1 MADTINKNIE
11 VTVVNKASAALKNI
25 SKDFGDVADS
35 AENVNKKSGNL
46 ASGISGIITKLGPLA
61 AGAAGAYV
69 SFNKMKELFASSIS
83 EFKEGELAQT
93 QLSTALG
100 YTTTSLIDYADS
112 LQKVT
117 MYSDDELIAAQ
128 AQFAMYTKDEQQI
141 NKLTKAATDLAAAKG
156 IDLNTA
162 TNLLT
167 RSIGTGTNVLARYG
181 VQMKDTADITE
192 RINSITESTTSKF
205 NNMAEALGKTR
216 TGKLTI
222 LTNEV
227 NNLKEALGQELIT
240 FQEDWNQ
247 LMLQSSKEII
257 PALTLAVKGLHEQMR
272 LANGATGEQLQFET
286 DVNEVYKKSPVGIKL
301 LTNEIERLTKER
313 NKLLQTKGPFK
324 YIDAEKAKEKL
335 VMIEY
340 AQQALSDL
348 EDKAAKKS
356 EAIQN
361 ASLNSFID
369 QIRIK
374 VTQKQK
380 EHDEIAAYEL
390 KQQEALDAQVV
401 SNLRK
406 HEEEKTTIRKKNT
419 EEVNRWEK
427 EQETKK
433 GNEKSLNEE
442 KITSLKDFIQRKKE
456 IEQQHIDETLNQQ
469 FKIIDT
475 SINDQLT
482 RNKFLLDQKIISQ
495 EEYNAYAIEL
505 ERSKLQQEFELNIQ
519 FASKMT
525 DITSTVVSM
534 ASSLQSTYFE
544 GVNHEADKKAK
555 KEREHAMA
563 TIKNRKQ
570 LDAELKRID
579 GEAEKRAE
587 EQYKAQKKMAMIM
600 SIVQT
605 AQAVTGALTMMP
617 PPVGIAMAIIVGAL
631 GAIQTGIIASQAFAG
646 GGIVQSAGAPS
657 TGDKV
662 NARLNPGEMV
672 LNQTQKDNMLW
683 NLATT
688 RQRQEQPMSV
698 GGDTYVVQG
707 NLDTNAVKE
716 IKKYKEEFLDVL
728 RSSNKE
734 LAQRGYQYAY

>member
-100 YTTTSLIDYADS
+100 YTSTSLIDYADS

-128 AQFAMYTKDEQQI
+128 AQFAMYTKDEDQI

-181 VQMKDTADITE
+181 VQMKDTMDMTE
-192 RINSITESTTSKF
+192 RINSVTSSATDRF
-205 NNMAEALGKTR
+205 NNMAEAVGKTK
-216 TGKLTI
+216 TGQIAI

-227 NNLKEALGQELIT
+227 NNYKEALGEELLKNQE
-240 FQEDWNQ
+240 EWNN
-247 LMLQSSKEII
+247 LVLTAARIAI
-257 PALTLAVKGLHEQMR
+257 PTLTGALKGLRETKQKLM
-272 LANGATGEQLQFET
+272 GATSEELQFEQ
-286 DVNEVYKKSPVGIKL
+286 DVEKVYKESPVGV
-301 LTNEIERLTKER
+301 RL
-313 NKLLQTKGPFK
+313 
-324 YIDAEKAKEKL
+324 
-335 VMIEY
+335 
-340 AQQALSDL
+340 LSDEITRLYEKRQKL
-348 EDKAAKKS
+348 EKQYESQKKFNPYAGAMS
-356 EAIQN
+356 YMR
-361 ASLNSFID
+361 D
-369 QIRIK
+369 QINSITRMIDLAQETINELEANRSGK
-374 VTQKQK
+374 VLAKNESVDTTEQGKQRYK
-380 EHDEIAAYEL
+380 EDEEIFAYKL
-390 KQQEALDAQVV
+390 KQQEALDNQVAA
-401 SNLRK
+401 SMKKLEDDK
-406 HEEEKTTIRKKNT
+406 AAIRKKNT
-419 EEVNRWEK
+419 AEEERWSK
-427 EQETKK
+427 EQLEKANKNTEERLGIQVSFYDSLIQLKK
-433 GNEKSLNEE
+433 NNNDQ
-442 KITSLKDFIQRKKE
+442 SLKSEFE
-456 IEQQHIDETLNQQ
+456 LID
-469 FKIIDT
+469 K

-482 RNKFLLDQKIISQ
+482 RNTFLLDQKIISQ
-495 EEYNAYAIEL
+495 EEYNNYALAL
-505 ERSKLQQEFELNIQ
+505 EQSKLQQEFELNVQ
-519 FASKMT
+519 FVSKMN
-525 DITSTVVSM
+525 DMAITATSLVS
-534 ASSLQSTYFE
+534 SIQSTYFE

-555 KEREHAMA
+555 KEREHAME
-563 TIKNRKQ
+563 TIKNRKK

-579 GEAEKRAE
+579 DEAEKRAE